1 MTKPG
6 PEAILRAWR
15 AAEHESAA
23 AIEVSPARGRALA
36 ATAVLG
42 AVAAALLLQSPDSG
56 GNLLRAGRAGGLM
69 GDQRDSHMQSVTT
82 IIGAATVAIPLAL
95 SANASAQQGAAVQWR
110 VEDGGNGHW
119 YAIGEPTQR
128 HVDAVAAATA
138 SGGLLTSLETQ
149 KEQDW
154 VLVLGGFPEGNQGAW
169 IGLIEAASGW
179 GWMSGAPLGGNTWLP
194 GNPCGACDE
203 PVGMLFRNSQWGTG
217 LADTAL
223 VACCTPY
230 PRPIIEWSADC
241 NNDGIVDYGQVL
253 DGAFP
258 DQDQNNVPDCC
269 DNATT
274 CVPRECGDPIILLQ
288 DAFDDAT
295 LNGTFWS
302 TYLPFGC
309 SRAEQRDGAVE
320 FQDRG
325 HLQSR
330 GDFPI
335 GTDGIEIKV
344 GFTYVAGAEFF
355 DTVVMTDTSTVGGAI
370 ANGLLLTFTSYPGF
384 DPFIIHASSN
394 FQLGTAIKSGS
405 VAVAPGDTFEAVMRI
420 SPGIAIAELRNTKN
434 PSEVFR
440 VERSWTGSPAGHKM
454 VWYNR
459 EFCEHRTN
467 LNSVEITRMIP
478 VGPDCDTDGISD
490 ACEIQDGAADLNQN
504 GIPDLCEV
512 PTCADADLNPN
523 GAVDGADLGAM
534 LAFWGPVSPAFPR
547 ADING
552 DGNVNGADLGI
563 LLSVWGPC
571 GG

>member
-1 MTKPG
+1 
-6 PEAILRAWR
+6 
-15 AAEHESAA
+15 
-23 AIEVSPARGRALA
+23 
-36 ATAVLG
+36 
-42 AVAAALLLQSPDSG
+42 
-56 GNLLRAGRAGGLM
+56 
-69 GDQRDSHMQSVTT
+69 MQSVTT

-95 SANASAQQGAAVQWR
+95 SANASAQQGAAVQWQ

-119 YAIGEPTQR
+119 YRIDVLGPTMTGASARTHARDLGAHLVSITSPAESEVVKSLAADPQVWGNTYLGPMIGLYRDSNSCNTGCWDSGEPLAYTNWHPGNPDPQLEQCVYLYIFGTCVWQDYSCDLPGWGSR
-128 HVDAVAAATA
+128 AVAA
-138 SGGLLTSLETQ
+138 
-149 KEQDW
+149 
-154 VLVLGGFPEGNQGAW
+154 VL
-169 IGLIEAASGW
+169 
-179 GWMSGAPLGGNTWLP
+179 
-194 GNPCGACDE
+194 
-203 PVGMLFRNSQWGTG
+203 
-217 LADTAL
+217 
-223 VACCTPY
+223 
-230 PRPIIEWSADC
+230 EWSADC

-253 DGAFP
+253 DGTFP
-258 DQDQNNVPDCC
+258 DQDQNGVPDCC
-269 DNATT
+269 DDATT
-274 CVPRECGDPIILLQ
+274 CVPRECGDPILLLQ
-288 DAFDDAT
+288 DAFDAPQ

-434 PSEVFR
+434 PSEFFR
-440 VERSWTGSPAGHKM
+440 VERSWTGSPAGHKV

-467 LNSVEITRMIP
+467 LNSVEIMRMIP

-504 GIPDLCEV
+504 GIPDICEV

-523 GAVDGADLGAM
+523 GAVDGADLGAL

-552 DGNVNGADLGI
+552 DGTVNGADLGL
-563 LLSVWGPC
+563 LLSLWGPC
-571 GG
+571 GS